1 MTRLPLALLLVAGLA
16 ASATPGLAA
25 PQPKPKPKPIS
36 QEVPFTDS
44 TPDYSGWAV
53 GEDSHC
59 AGALPREEPY
69 VFTAPAAGT
78 LKVAISG
85 FTGEWAL
92 DLRNEKGA
100 VLAETDV
107 LAPELETLTVKL
119 RKPGVVN
126 IAPCNL
132 AGTPEALI
140 SLVFTY
146 A

>member
-1 MTRLPLALLLVAGLA
+1 MLVAGTALI
-16 ASATPGLAA
+16 ATPGDAA
-25 PQPKPKPKPIS
+25 PKPKPKPIV
-36 QEVPFTDS
+36 QEIPFTDA

-53 GEDSHC
+53 GPDSHC
-59 AGALPREEPY
+59 AGVLPREEPY
-69 VFTAPAAGT
+69 AFKAPAAGT
-78 LKVAISG
+78 LKVSISG

-107 LAPELETLTVKL
+107 LSPETESLTIKL
-119 RKPGVVN
+119 RKPGVVS

>member
-1 MTRLPLALLLVAGLA
+1 MNRLPLALALLTGAVLT
-16 ASATPGLAA
+16 ATPGAA
-25 PQPKPKPKPIS
+25 APKPKPKPIT
-36 QEVPFTDS
+36 QEVAFTDT

-59 AGALPREEPY
+59 AGLLPREEAY
-69 VFTAPAAGT
+69 AFKVPAAGT
-78 LKVAISG
+78 LKVSISG

-107 LAPELETLTVKL
+107 LAPETEALTVKL
-119 RKPGVVN
+119 RKAGVVN

>member
-25 PQPKPKPKPIS
+25 PKPKPKPIS
-36 QEVPFTDS
+36 QQVPFTDA

-59 AGALPREEPY
+59 AGMLPREEPY

-78 LKVAISG
+78 LKVAIGDFS
-85 FTGEWAL
+85 GEWAL
-92 DLRNEKGA
+92 DLRDAKGR

-107 LAPELETLTVKL
+107 LGGFEELTIKL
-119 RKPGVVN
+119 KRKTPVS

-132 AGTPEALI
+132 AGSPEALI

-146 A
+146 S

>member
-1 MTRLPLALLLVAGLA
+1 MSRRTLALLVVATVA
-16 ASATPGLAA
+16 ATAAPGLAA
-25 PQPKPKPKPIS
+25 PKPKPIT
-36 QEVPFTDS
+36 QEVPFTDA

-53 GEDSHC
+53 GPDSHC
-59 AGALPREEPY
+59 AGLLPREAPHEFQ
-69 VFTAPAAGT
+69 VPAAGS
-78 LKVAISG
+78 LKVSISG

-92 DLRNEKGA
+92 DLRDAKGN

-107 LAPELETLTVKL
+107 LAPEQETLTIKL
-119 RKPGVVN
+119 RRPGVVN

-146 A
+146 S

>member
-1 MTRLPLALLLVAGLA
+1 MTRMPLALIVIAAVA
-16 ASATPGLAA
+16 ATAA
-25 PQPKPKPKPIS
+25 PGAAAPKPKPIT
-36 QEVPFTDS
+36 QEVPFTDA
-44 TPDYSGWAV
+44 TPDYSGWAI
-53 GEDSHC
+53 GTDSHC
-59 AGALPREEPY
+59 AGVLPREAAYE
-69 VFTAPAAGT
+69 FKAPAAGS
-78 LKVAISG
+78 LKVSISG

-92 DLRNEKGA
+92 DLRDAKGN

-107 LAPELETLTVKL
+107 LAPEQETLTIKL
-119 RKPGVVN
+119 RRPGVVN

>member
-1 MTRLPLALLLVAGLA
+1 MTRLPIALLLVAGLA
-16 ASATPGLAA
+16 ASATPGFAA
-25 PQPKPKPKPIS
+25 PKPKPKPIS
-36 QEVPFTDS
+36 QEVPFTDA
-44 TPDYSGWAV
+44 TPDYSGWVV
-53 GEDSHC
+53 GTDSHC

-69 VFTAPAAGT
+69 AFKAPAAGT
-78 LKVAISG
+78 LKVSISG

-107 LAPELETLTVKL
+107 IGELETLTVKL
-119 RKPGVVN
+119 RKPGLVN

>member
-25 PQPKPKPKPIS
+25 PKPKPKPIS
-36 QEVPFTDS
+36 QQVPFTDA

-59 AGALPREEPY
+59 AGVLPREEPY

-78 LKVAISG
+78 LTVAIG
-85 FTGEWAL
+85 DFAGEWAL
-92 DLRNEKGA
+92 DLRDAKGR

-107 LAPELETLTVKL
+107 LGGFEELTIKL
-119 RKPGVVN
+119 KRTTPVS

-132 AGTPEALI
+132 AGSPEALI

-146 A
+146 S

>member
-1 MTRLPLALLLVAGLA
+1 MTRLPLALLLVTCLA
-16 ASATPGLAA
+16 ASTAPGHAA
-25 PQPKPKPKPIS
+25 PKPKPRPIS
-36 QEVPFTDS
+36 QEVPFTDA
-44 TPDYSGWAV
+44 TPDYSGWAA

-59 AGALPREEPY
+59 AGVLPREEPY

-92 DLRNEKGA
+92 DLRDARGR
-100 VLAETDV
+100 VIAETDV
-107 LAPELETLTVKL
+107 LGGFEALTVKL
-119 RKPGVVN
+119 RRRTAVS

-132 AGTPEALI
+132 AGSPDALI

>member
-1 MTRLPLALLLVAGLA
+1 MSRSTLALLVVAVVAVTA
-16 ASATPGLAA
+16 APGLAA
-25 PQPKPKPKPIS
+25 PKPKPITQS
-36 QEVPFTDS
+36 VPFTDT

-53 GEDSHC
+53 GPDSHC
-59 AGALPREEPY
+59 AGLLPREEAY
-69 VFTAPAAGT
+69 EFKAPAAGS
-78 LKVAISG
+78 LKVSISG

-92 DLRNEKGA
+92 DLRDAKGN

-107 LAPELETLTVKL
+107 LAPEQETLTIKL
-119 RKPGVVN
+119 RRPGVVN
-126 IAPCNL
+126 IGPCNL

>member
-1 MTRLPLALLLVAGLA
+1 MSRLPIVLLLPAVLA
-16 ASATPGLAA
+16 ITATPGDAA
-25 PQPKPKPKPIS
+25 PKPKPKPIT
-36 QEVPFTDS
+36 QEVPFTDA

-53 GEDSHC
+53 GTDSHC
-59 AGALPREEPY
+59 AGLLPRESAY
-69 VFTAPAAGT
+69 AFKAPAAGT
-78 LKVAISG
+78 LKVSISG

-92 DLRNEKGA
+92 DLRNDKGA

-119 RKPGVVN
+119 RKAGVVH
-126 IAPCNL
+126 IGPCNL

-146 A
+146 K

>member
-1 MTRLPLALLLVAGLA
+1 MTRLPLALLLVAGLTA
-16 ASATPGLAA
+16 TATPGLAA
-25 PQPKPKPKPIS
+25 PKPKPKPIS

-44 TPDYSGWAV
+44 TPDYSGWAI

-59 AGALPREEPY
+59 AGVLPREEPY

-92 DLRNEKGA
+92 DLRDAKGR
-100 VLAETDV
+100 VIAETDV
-107 LAPELETLTVKL
+107 LGGFETLTIKL
-119 RKPGVVN
+119 KRKTPVS

-132 AGTPEALI
+132 AGSPEALI

-146 A
+146 S